1 MLVLYLVVYVHAGT
15 ANASL
20 KGEASPHLTI
30 RGMNKRMTHGLLFKE
45 YGLQKCHNGT
55 N

>member
-20 KGEASPHLTI
+20 KGETSPHLNI
-30 RGMNKRMTHGLLFKE
+30 KVKINVCMTH
-45 YGLQKCHNGT
+45 
-55 N
+55 